1 MTTSAP
7 ESGLSVFQFGE
18 VPIRVFR
25 KGEALTFS
33 AHDAAGA
40 LGISNVRESIARFP
54 EDEKGVSTTDTLG
67 GPQKITVL
75 TEPGLYRLIFQS
87 RKPSAEAFKK
97 WVFGEVLP
105 SLRKNGAYAIP
116 AGQALAAAAAAMKGT
131 VEEAARRV
139 LAGTLTVPEAKAVA
153 ALAGRWAEVHRHE
166 CAAYGPKGA
175 LPEPAPAEDLL
186 EVMDA
191 ARWDGRDLWQ
201 GASVW
206 QGRAEALAGLLCASN
221 CTESAR
227 ARKLMREARL
237 ERLLGELR
245 RRHPERVAYHR
256 SKRARG
262 WRISPPPAEPG

>member
-1 MTTSAP
+1 MDCA
-7 ESGLSVFQFGE
+7 VFQFGE
-18 VPIRVFR
+18 CRVR
-25 KGEALTFS
+25 VIDANGGPWFS
-33 AHDAAGA
+33 AGDVGEV
-40 LGISNVRESIARFP
+40 LGIAQVNSTLRAFP
-54 EDEKGVSTTDTLG
+54 EDEKGVHSMHTPG
-67 GPQKITVL
+67 GNQQISVVS
-75 TEPGLYRLIFQS
+75 EPGLYRLIFQS

-105 SLRKNGAYAIP
+105 SLRKTGAYAIP

-175 LPEPAPAEDLL
+175 LPAPAPAEDLL
-186 EVMDA
+186 DVMDA
-191 ARWDGRDLWQ
+191 ARWGHGLGLWGAEGR
-201 GASVW
+201 VW
-206 QGRAEALAGLLCASN
+206 QGQAAELAVLLCASD
-221 CTESAR
+221 CTESSR
-227 ARKLMREARL
+227 ARKILREARL

-262 WRISPPPAEPG
+262 WRISPPPAELG

>member
-1 MTTSAP
+1 MHTP
-7 ESGLSVFQFGE
+7 
-18 VPIRVFR
+18 
-25 KGEALTFS
+25 
-33 AHDAAGA
+33 
-40 LGISNVRESIARFP
+40 
-54 EDEKGVSTTDTLG
+54 G
-67 GPQKITVL
+67 GPQSVTVL
-75 TEPGLYRLIFQS
+75 SEPGLYRLIFQS

-105 SLRKNGAYAIP
+105 SLRKTGAYAIP

-175 LPEPAPAEDLL
+175 LPEPATAPAEDLL
-186 EVMDA
+186 EVMEA

-227 ARKLMREARL
+227 ARKILREARL

>member
-1 MTTSAP
+1 MDCA
-7 ESGLSVFQFGE
+7 VFQFGE
-18 VPIRVFR
+18 CRVR
-25 KGEALTFS
+25 VIDANGGPWFS
-33 AHDAAGA
+33 AGDVGEV
-40 LGISNVRESIARFP
+40 LGIAQVNSTLRAFP
-54 EDEKGVSTTDTLG
+54 EDEKGVHSMHTPG
-67 GPQKITVL
+67 GNQQISVVS
-75 TEPGLYRLIFQS
+75 EPGLYRLIFQS

-105 SLRKNGAYAIP
+105 SLRKTGAYAIP

-139 LAGTLTVPEAKAVA
+139 LAGTLSVPEAKAVA
-153 ALAGRWAEVHRHE
+153 
-166 CAAYGPKGA
+166 
-175 LPEPAPAEDLL
+175 
-186 EVMDA
+186 
-191 ARWDGRDLWQ
+191 
-201 GASVW
+201 
-206 QGRAEALAGLLCASN
+206 ALAGLLCASN

-227 ARKLMREARL
+227 ARKILREARL